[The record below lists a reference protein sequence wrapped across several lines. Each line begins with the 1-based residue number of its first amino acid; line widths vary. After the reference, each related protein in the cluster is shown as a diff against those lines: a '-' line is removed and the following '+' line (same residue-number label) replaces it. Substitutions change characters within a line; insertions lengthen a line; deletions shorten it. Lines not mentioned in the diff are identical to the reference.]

1 MESFDSGTK
10 TIMVV
15 DDNVDFVDVVRRML
29 ERRGFAVFCA
39 YGGSEVF
46 KRLEFKKPDLIVLDI
61 MMPDMSGLHVLARL
75 KAASDTAS
83 IPVILVTA
91 KDDDF
96 GILTGYQM
104 GGDYFIA
111 KPFNSD
117 QLMSGIDLLL
127 GNGGA

>member
-1 MESFDSGTK
+1 MEGFDSATK

-29 ERRGFAVFCA
+29 EKEGYAVDCA
-39 YGGSEVF
+39 YGGSEAF
-46 KRLEFKKPDLIVLDI
+46 ERLESKKPDLIVLDVT
-61 MMPDMSGLHVLARL
+61 MPDMNGLHVLARL
-75 KAASDTAS
+75 KAASDTSS

-91 KDDDF
+91 NDDD
-96 GILTGYQM
+96 LDVLRGYQM

-117 QLMSGIDLLL
+117 QLMSGIGLLL
-127 GNGGA
+127 GSGGA